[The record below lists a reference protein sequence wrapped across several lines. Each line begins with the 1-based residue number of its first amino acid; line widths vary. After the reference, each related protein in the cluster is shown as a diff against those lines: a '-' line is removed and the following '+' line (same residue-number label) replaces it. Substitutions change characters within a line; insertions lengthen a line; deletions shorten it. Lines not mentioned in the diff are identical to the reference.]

1 MAEEIVSYSRLAPYI
16 EERGKQLLGATFGDP
31 NAVKQPG
38 ESDADFKARQLG
50 RAGVAQTVP
59 AFQVAGLTPQQQ
71 QAMAMTSQGIG
82 QYQPY
87 LNQAA
92 STLGQGVSSLA
103 GARGMFAPTAEGI
116 QSYMDPYQ
124 QNVTQGALAEL
135 DRQAMLQQQG
145 ISAQQ
150 VDVGAFGTERGG
162 IQQAELGR
170 NLQDIK
176 SKRIFEDMSRNFQQA
191 QQTAQQSFEAQQ
203 GRQANVGQMLG
214 QLGGQQA
221 GLGQLGQNLYGQD
234 VTNLL
239 TSGALGQSQQQ
250 NTMEAMRQTQLLQNQ
265 EPFQRLSFASGILTG
280 TPASQMTVQQQPST
294 NPFLQVAGLGIM
306 GLGAYKGIDTSG
318 ASALIG
324 QG

>member
-1 MAEEIVSYSRLAPYI
+1 MAEETVNYQRLAPYI

-31 NAVKQPG
+31 SAVKQPG
-38 ESDADFKARQLG
+38 ESEADFQVRKQG
-50 RAGVAQTVP
+50 RAAIAQMIP
-59 AFQVAGLTPQQQ
+59 AFQVQGLTGQQQ
-71 QAMAMTSQGIG
+71 QAMNMASQGIG

-87 LNQAA
+87 LDQAA
-92 STLGQGVSSLA
+92 STIGQGVSSLA

-124 QNVTQGALAEL
+124 QNVTQNALAEL

-150 VDVGAFGTERGG
+150 VGAGAFGTERAG

-170 NLQDIK
+170 NLQDIN
-176 SKRIFEDMSRNFQQA
+176 SKRIFEDLSRNFQQA

-221 GLGQLGQNLYGQD
+221 GIGQLAQNLYGQD

-239 TSGALGQSQQQ
+239 TSGALGQSQGQ
-250 NTMEAMRQTQLLQNQ
+250 NVLEAQRQTQLLQNQ

-306 GLGAYKGIDTSG
+306 GLGAYKGFDTTG
-318 ASALIG
+318 ASALVG
-324 QG
+324 QR

>member
-1 MAEEIVSYSRLAPYI
+1 MAEEIINYNRLAPYI
-16 EERGKQLLGATFGDP
+16 EERGKQLLQSTFGDS
-31 NAVKQPG
+31 AATIQPG
-38 ESDADFKARQLG
+38 ESQANFQARKLG

-59 AFQVAGLTPQQQ
+59 AFQVAGLTSQQQ
-71 QAMAMTSQGIG
+71 QAQNMSSQGIG
-82 QYQPY
+82 Q
-87 LNQAA
+87 AA
-92 STLGQGVSSLA
+92 GTIGQGIQNIQ
-103 GARGMFAPTAEGI
+103 GAQRMFAPTAQGI

-124 QNVTQGALAEL
+124 QNVTQNALSEM
-135 DRQAMLQQQG
+135 DRQGLLQQQG
-145 ISAQQ
+145 MDAQQ
-150 VDVGAFGTERGG
+150 VGAGAFGTERGG
-162 IQQAELGR
+162 IQNAEMGR

-203 GRQANVGQMLG
+203 GRQANAGQMLG

-239 TSGALGQSQQQ
+239 TTGALGQTQNQ
-250 NTMEAMRQTQLLQNQ
+250 NTLEAQRQTQLLQNQ

-280 TPASQMTVQQQPST
+280 TPASQMQVQQQPST

-306 GLGAYKGIDTSG
+306 GLGAYKGFNTQG
-318 ASALIG
+318 AQQLVG
-324 QG
+324 

>member
-1 MAEEIVSYSRLAPYI
+1 MAEEIVNYSRLAPYI

-38 ESDADFKARQLG
+38 ESDADFQVRKQG
-50 RAGVAQTVP
+50 RAAIAQMIP
-59 AFQVAGLTPQQQ
+59 AFQVQGLTGQQQ
-71 QAMAMTSQGIG
+71 QAMNMTSQGIG
-82 QYQPY
+82 QFQPY
-87 LNQAA
+87 LDQAS
-92 STLGQGVSSLA
+92 STIGQGVESLA

-124 QNVTQGALAEL
+124 QNVTQNALAEL

-145 ISAQQ
+145 LNAQQ
-150 VDVGAFGTERGG
+150 VSSGAFGSERAG
-162 IQQAELGR
+162 IQNAELGR

-176 SKRIFEDMSRNFQQA
+176 SKRIFEDLSRNFQQA

-239 TSGALGQSQQQ
+239 TSGALGQAQGQ
-250 NTMEAMRQTQLLQNQ
+250 NALEAQRQTQLLQNQ

-294 NPFLQVAGLGIM
+294 NPFLQIAGLGIM
-306 GLGAYKGIDTSG
+306 GLGAYKGFDTTG
-318 ASALIG
+318 ASALVG
-324 QG
+324 QR